1 MYHSNVFQARFGSFV
16 RSSSASVRP
25 TAYISKRLDPNGS
38 SEDWAATCGLNF
50 EYKSSIIKYDCHL
63 DGVQDHNTVNYDKT
77 KVIYRSDN
85 GTPITHVSDRFQ
97 PTQPIEVIDLYQRLC
112 KSNHFQMESLGCL
125 KGGRAIWGLAR
136 TELKGSTMGQDQQ
149 QAYVLL
155 HTPND
160 GTGSFMIKLI
170 NRSLACDNML
180 NATLQG
186 KFDVDKRLPYL
197 YKIQHS
203 SVPNFDQIGR
213 ELEAL
218 PEYYN
223 SFLERIDQLA
233 NTPINTEDMVKYFIS
248 LYGDKYDQ
256 VSSATKK
263 HVDKLMCL
271 VLDAPGQELRARRGS
286 VYGALSAVTNYYD
299 HIVSSKSSHLC
310 DATENRF
317 ASSNFGNGERIKN
330 KAFTNA
336 LEMVS

>member
-1 MYHSNVFQARFGSFV
+1 MQNVFQAQFGSFV
-16 RSSSASVRP
+16 SSHSASVTP
-25 TAYISKRLDPNGS
+25 TRFIREKLDPNGS
-38 SEDWAATCGLNF
+38 SESWARTCGLDF
-50 EYKSSIIKYDCHL
+50 EYKSSIIQYDCHL
-63 DGVQDHNTVNYDKT
+63 DNGFGQSLVNYDKT
-77 KVIYRSDN
+77 RVIYRSDN
-85 GTPITHVSDRFQ
+85 GLPITHVSDRFK

-112 KSNHFQMESLGCL
+112 KSNDFEMEALGSL

-136 TELKGSTMGQDQQ
+136 TELRGRTMGQDQQ

-160 GTGSFMIKLI
+160 GSGSFMIKLI

-180 NATLQG
+180 NATLAG
-186 KFDVDKRLPYL
+186 KFDVDQRLPYL
-197 YKIQHS
+197 YKIKHS
-203 SVPNFDQIGR
+203 TAPDFEQIGR

-299 HIVSSKSSHLC
+299 HKVTAKASHLC

-317 ASSNFGNGERIKN
+317 TSANFGNGERIKN
-330 KAFTNA
+330 KAFLQA
-336 LEMVS
+336 LQMVS